1 MTTPTP
7 KSLMKSF
14 HAPAERSP
22 QAIVDKQFEDLVS
35 NSYLAELINA
45 LPYVVTVLNA
55 NRQIVFSN
63 EALLQTLKVSDFR
76 DFLGKRPGEALN
88 CVHSKT
94 MESGCGTSENC
105 QFCGAVNTI
114 TASMRENRKV
124 VNECRITTEN
134 EGIEEYHDFEV
145 TATPFVWRES
155 KYTIFALADISGVK
169 RKRMLERIFFHDILN
184 TAGNLKGLSE
194 LIVKLEDPKKKDELM
209 KLVAS
214 VSIELIEE
222 IQDQRQLSTAESGEL
237 QLSVS
242 PLSSHEILTVIVNQF
257 TNQIRKVV
265 RVEISEDS
273 EDLILSSDRSLLA
286 RILKNMVKNAIE
298 ASSDGDVITVNSRRT
313 DSFIRFTVHN
323 PKEIPRDIQLQIFKR
338 SFSTKGHDRG
348 LGTYSMKLLGER
360 YLKGKVHFKSKP
372 GLGTEFYF
380 DLPV

>member
-1 MTTPTP
+1 
-7 KSLMKSF
+7 MKTY
-14 HAPAERSP
+14 HASAERSAP
-22 QAIVDKQFEDLVS
+22 ETVDKQFQTLVS
-35 NSYLAELINA
+35 NSYLSELINA

-63 EALLQTLKVSDFR
+63 EALLQTLKVSDFKE
-76 DFLGKRPGEALN
+76 FLGKRPGEALN

-124 VNECRITTEN
+124 VNECRITSDN
-134 EGIEEYHDFEV
+134 DGIEEYHDFEV
-145 TATPFVWRES
+145 TATPFIWMGA
-155 KYTIFALADISGVK
+155 KYTIFALADISGLK

-194 LIVKLEDPKKKDELM
+194 LIVTLEDPKKKDELM
-209 KLVAS
+209 NLVAT

-222 IQDQRQLSTAESGEL
+222 IQDQRQLSNAESGEL
-237 QLSVS
+237 QLSYS
-242 PLSSHEILTVIVNQF
+242 QLRSHEILTVIIKQF
-257 TNQIRKVV
+257 TSQIRKVI

-273 EDLILSSDRSLLA
+273 EDLIFSSDRNLLV

-298 ASSDGDVITVNSRRT
+298 ASSDGDVITVKSKRT
-313 DSFIRFTVHN
+313 DSCIRFTTHN
-323 PKEIPRDIQLQIFKR
+323 PKEIPRNIQLQIFKR

-360 YLKGKVHFKSKP
+360 YLKGKVHFKSEP